1 MAYETL
7 LNTTYSPAAVACQ
20 KKTYTPKKAVKK
32 LFKVACKI
40 FKSSG
45 HQSLK
50 DTSIIATS
58 TPVPKELPQPASD
71 EELENSL
78 NEQLEAELVQL

>member
-7 LNTTYSPAAVACQ
+7 LNTTYSPAVVCQ
-20 KKTYTPKKAVKK
+20 KKIYTPKKAVKK

-50 DTSIIATS
+50 DTSITIS
-58 TPVPKELPQPASD
+58 TPVPKELPQPVSD

>member
-7 LNTTYSPAAVACQ
+7 LNSTYSPAVACQ

-45 HQSLK
+45 HQTLK
-50 DTSIIATS
+50 NTSIS
-58 TPVPKELPQPASD
+58 TPIPKELPQPASD

>member
-7 LNTTYSPAAVACQ
+7 LNTTYSPVASCQ

-50 DTSIIATS
+50 DTSIIAT
-58 TPVPKELPQPASD
+58 PVPKELPQPASD